1 MRQGD
6 GPLAALVRFLG
17 FEPRSAAIAE
27 TDFGAIGVG
36 DIVWT
41 ISDIG
46 NALMAIPNIILVLL
60 LSGEIARATKH
71 YLYDGNLDER
81 FDEEIPVVQSK

>member
-1 MRQGD
+1 
-6 GPLAALVRFLG
+6 
-17 FEPRSAAIAE
+17 
-27 TDFGAIGVG
+27 
-36 DIVWT
+36 
-41 ISDIG
+41 
-46 NALMAIPNIILVLL
+46 MAIPNIILVLL